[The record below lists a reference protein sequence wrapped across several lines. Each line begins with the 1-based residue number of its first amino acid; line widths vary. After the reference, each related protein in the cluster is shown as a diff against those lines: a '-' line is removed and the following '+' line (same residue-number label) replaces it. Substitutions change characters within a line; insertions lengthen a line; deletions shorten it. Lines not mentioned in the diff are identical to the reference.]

1 MSVNSDHS
9 DQGDDASLSHA
20 LPGQSQH
27 QGIKLGALQP
37 AVGTV
42 RRRPDELALVQPARG
57 QPDAD
62 AVMHEYL
69 DTVGALIGKE
79 ISRVR
84 MRGAEDGYHSGQRGI
99 GAGAHVQRRGGQPGS
114 IDADHRSHSR
124 SQAAHEADASKG
136 QLTVTEPVGRLI
148 SMRMS
153 VKVLACGSSG
163 DKARLPISPTL
174 GG

>member
-1 MSVNSDHS
+1 M
-9 DQGDDASLSHA
+9 G
-20 LPGQSQH
+20 
-27 QGIKLGALQP
+27 GA
-37 AVGTV
+37 
-42 RRRPDELALVQPARG
+42 
-57 QPDAD
+57 
-62 AVMHEYL
+62 
-69 DTVGALIGKE
+69 K
-79 ISRVR
+79 
-84 MRGAEDGYHSGQRGI
+84 DGYHPRQCRI

>member
-1 MSVNSDHS
+1 MAHTYTISDLAKEF
-9 DQGDDASLSHA
+9 DLTTRAIRFYEDMGL
-20 LPGQSQH
+20 
-27 QGIKLGALQP
+27 LQP
-37 AVGTV
+37 ERNG
-42 RRRPDELALVQPARG
+42 PAGR
-57 QPDAD
+57 
-62 AVMHEYL
+62 
-69 DTVGALIGKE
+69 
-79 ISRVR
+79 SRVYSAR
-84 MRGAEDGYHSGQRGI
+84 DRTRLRRV